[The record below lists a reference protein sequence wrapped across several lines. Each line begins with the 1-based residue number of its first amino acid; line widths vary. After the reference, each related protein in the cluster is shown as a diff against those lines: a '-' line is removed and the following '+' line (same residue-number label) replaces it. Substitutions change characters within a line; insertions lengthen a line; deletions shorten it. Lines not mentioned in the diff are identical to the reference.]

1 MAKRKRKPG
10 RGKGFKLR
18 LDKDYRS
25 DQYIPYIMNVETGI
39 LEAATIDPGL
49 TDGDVKQTIESLISR
64 LKEPETLP
72 QLLPGESTDTPTLPP
87 EGEGSY
93 VQALIMMNLQR
104 AFNENGPLEVEDVIG
119 ILKVINHSL
128 SKWNIGLHKRGYLD
142 YLQDFLGEVG
152 VNVQKLSLP
161 EVKALDLDKPESGSD

>member
-10 RGKGFKLR
+10 SGKGFKLR

-25 DQYIPYIMNVETGI
+25 DQYIPYIMNIETGI
-39 LEAATIDPGL
+39 LEAATINPGL
-49 TDGDVKQTIESLISR
+49 TDGDVKQTVENLISR
-64 LKEPETLP
+64 LKEPEILP
-72 QLLPGESTDTPTLPP
+72 QLLPSESVDTPTPTP

-93 VQALIMMNLQR
+93 VQALIMMNLQY

-128 SKWNIGLHKRGYLD
+128 GKWNIGLHKRGYLD
-142 YLQDFLGEVG
+142 YLQNFLGELG
-152 VNVQKLSLP
+152 VNVQKLSQQ
-161 EVKALDLDKPESGSD
+161 EGKALGLDKLESGSD